1 MKNFDFKKLIP
12 HLIVIAIFFVIT
24 MIYFSPM
31 IGGKVLKQMDVT
43 HVNGGSKELTDFH
56 KNTNE
61 YSQWTN
67 SMFGGMPAYNVGP
80 YHTVKDIYYWFTR
93 FFKFGLPLY
102 TLGIVF
108 SYLIA
113 FYFLMIALKIKPW
126 LALLGSIAFAFSSYN
141 FIIIPV
147 GHVSKAY
154 AIAYMAPVIAGIMLA
169 YRKKLLLGS
178 LITMIGLGVEI
189 ASNHLQMTYYLFLT
203 VLVIIIVEFIFA
215 IRNKEIKYFAKAST
229 FLAVAA
235 ILAAIPNSELLYTS
249 YEMGNESTRGKTELT
264 INNKE
269 NKASSG
275 LDKDYAFQWSYGKAE
290 TFTFLVPNFMG
301 GGGSTK
307 LDESS
312 NTFKAMEKQ
321 GIGNKENLPYFSQF
335 CYWGDQPFT
344 SGPVYLGAIICFFF
358 ILGLFIVKGPE
369 KWWLLIATILS
380 ILLSWG
386 KNFEAFND
394 FFFYYFPFYSK
405 FRSVSSIL
413 VIAGL
418 TVPLMAILA
427 IRNLMDETNDKAK
440 FLKSLKISFYIV
452 GGLLLLFILIPG
464 LFFDFAAK
472 NDEQLMESLTAQ
484 NMPNAGLLM
493 NGLISDRESLLRMD
507 ALRSFV
513 FIGLAFGLAF
523 AYLKN
528 KLKIN
533 VLLGVLIGLVLID
546 MWAVDKRYFNNDD
559 FTSKRETKD
568 EFQASVANTE
578 ILKDVDPNYRVV
590 NLNGTFQEVTTSYF
604 HKSIGGYHGAKLRK
618 YNELIEYRLSKEVAA
633 IIKALQNKPTD
644 SSITAVLSSVNGLNM
659 LNSRYVIYNPDVAP
673 LINKFACGN
682 AWFVN
687 NYNVVENADAEIQ
700 SLDKINP
707 RYTAVIQK
715 KYAESI
721 NNFKTSPDS
730 NAFIHLK
737 ADGYKPN
744 KLTYESSS
752 NSPQLAVFS
761 EIYYDKSWNA
771 YLDGNK
777 APYFRTNYVL
787 RGMIIPAGKH
797 EIVFKCEPAN
807 FQKAESVTLWTSI
820 LVGLIILA
828 YFVMQFIK
836 KPEEKLA
843 K

>member
-1 MKNFDFKKLIP
+1 
-12 HLIVIAIFFVIT
+12 
-24 MIYFSPM
+24 
-31 IGGKVLKQMDVT
+31 
-43 HVNGGSKELTDFH
+43 
-56 KNTNE
+56 
-61 YSQWTN
+61 
-67 SMFGGMPAYNVGP
+67 MFGGMPAYNVGP

-113 FYFLMIALKIKPW
+113 FYFLLICLKIKPW
-126 LALLGSIAFAFSSYN
+126 LALLGAIAFAFSSYN

-154 AIAYMAPVIAGIMLA
+154 AIAYMAPVIAGIMLT

-203 VLVIIIVEFIFA
+203 VLVILIVEFIHA
-215 IRNKEIKYFAKAST
+215 IVKKEIKYFAKASA

-235 ILAAIPNSELLYTS
+235 ILAAIPNTELLYTS

-264 INNKE
+264 INSKE

-290 TFTFLVPNFMG
+290 TFTFLIPNFMG
-301 GGGSTK
+301 GGQSTK

-312 NTFKAMEKQ
+312 NTFKALEKQ
-321 GIGNKENLPYFSQF
+321 GQGNKDNLAYFSQF

-358 ILGLFIVKGPE
+358 VLGLFIVKGPE
-369 KWWLLIATILS
+369 KWWLLFATILS

-386 KNFEAFND
+386 RNFEWFND
-394 FFFYYFPFYSK
+394 FFFYNFPFYSK

-418 TVPLMAILA
+418 TVPLLAILA
-427 IRNLMDETNDKAK
+427 IRNLFDETLDKVK
-440 FLKSLKISFYIV
+440 LLKSLKITFYIV
-452 GGLLLLFILIPG
+452 GGLLMLFILLPG

-472 NDEQLMESLTAQ
+472 NDEAMKAQ
-484 NMPNAGLLM
+484 GVPDLLM
-493 NGLISDRESLLRMD
+493 NGLLSDRESLLRMD

-528 KLKIN
+528 KLKLN
-533 VLLGVLIGLVLID
+533 LVLGILIGLVLID
-546 MWAVDKRYFNNDD
+546 MWAIDKRYFNNDD

-578 ILKDVDPNYRVV
+578 ILKDLDPSYRVV
-590 NLNGTFQEVTTSYF
+590 NLNSPFTEVTTSYF

-618 YNELIEYRLSKEVAA
+618 YNELIEYRLSKEVSA
-633 IIKALQNKPTD
+633 ITKTLQNKPTD
-644 SSITAVLSSVNGLNM
+644 SSITAVLAAIPSLNM
-659 LNSRYVIYNPDVAP
+659 LNTRYIIYNPDAAP

-687 NYNVVENADAEIQ
+687 DYKIVENADLEIQ
-700 SLDKINP
+700 ALDKINP
-707 RYTAVIQK
+707 RFSAVIQK
-715 KYAESI
+715 KYSEII
-721 NNFKTSPDS
+721 NNFKPTFDS
-730 NAFIHLK
+730 TAFIHLK
-737 ADGYKPN
+737 ANGYKPN
-744 KLTYESSS
+744 ELSYESSS
-752 NSPQLAVFS
+752 TSPQMAVFS
-761 EIYYDKSWNA
+761 EIYYEKSWNA
-771 YLDGNK
+771 YIDGK
-777 APYFRTNYVL
+777 KTPYFRTDYVL
-787 RGMIIPAGKH
+787 RGMVIPAGKH

-807 FQKAESVTLWTSI
+807 FQKAESVTLWASI
-820 LVGLIILA
+820 LVGLLIVG
-828 YFVMQFIK
+828 YFVMQFVK
-836 KPEEKLA
+836 KPEETVK